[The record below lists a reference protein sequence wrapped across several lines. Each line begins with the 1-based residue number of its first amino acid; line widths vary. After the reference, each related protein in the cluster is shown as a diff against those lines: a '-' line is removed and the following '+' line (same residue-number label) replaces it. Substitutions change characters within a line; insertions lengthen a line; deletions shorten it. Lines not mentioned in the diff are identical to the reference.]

1 MADATTS
8 AGLQR
13 VLPPAALRLKIPPES
28 GAHAEPAARQLS
40 ADEMYEAFS
49 EIWRLFRPT
58 STRPAVIAFLDTGV
72 DVDALAAAGAL
83 WTNPGEVPGD
93 GIDNDGNGYVDD
105 VHGYDVER
113 RGATTSNE
121 EKEEKS
127 RRRRR

>member
-1 MADATTS
+1 MF
-8 AGLQR
+8 
-13 VLPPAALRLKIPPES
+13 
-28 GAHAEPAARQLS
+28 
-40 ADEMYEAFS
+40 EAFS

-105 VHGYDVER
+105 VHGYDFFNEDGDPADDNGMGTV
-113 RGATTSNE
+113 GADAALEALAAFGPGIIQVIKDTNE
-121 EKEEKS
+121 
-127 RRRRR
+127 